1 MQANLKAI
9 GINVQIK
16 QFERATQFTKEST
29 KTEPFDIADEGWIAD
44 YPDPFDWVNV
54 LLNGEHIPATNGS
67 NYAYF
72 NNPEFNKQMDDAAKL
87 SGQERFTT
95 YGNIATAIMQQQ
107 APWAAWDVDNNI
119 DFFSPRIGCTVY
131 NPVYGMA
138 LNTMCV
144 KS

>member
-1 MQANLKAI
+1 M
-9 GINVQIK
+9 
-16 QFERATQFTKEST
+16 
-29 KTEPFDIADEGWIAD
+29 
-44 YPDPFDWVNV
+44 NV

-119 DFFSPRIGCTVY
+119 DFFAPRIGCTVY
-131 NPVYGMA
+131 NPGLRDGTEHHVRQVVDQVGPRSA
-138 LNTMCV
+138 RSGIRRKAPGTAGTPILTTR
-144 KS
+144 